1 MLFDTNLLMTIFE
14 KPIDVISRVEDLLEV
29 KVEPVIL
36 KSQLRELERIAGSRR
51 WRASRIA
58 KTLLQL
64 IEGKFEVI
72 DDPGGNVD
80 EAIVS
85 VSKRERFIVATN
97 DQELRRK
104 LRKNGVTVIYMKSDG
119 KFELEGY
126 QP

>member
-1 MLFDTNLLMTIFE
+1 MTIFE

-72 DDPGGNVD
+72 DDPGDNVD